1 MSLSNLLLGIWLI
14 LVGVTWL
21 TWITV
26 DIKVLGLLGFITGLV
41 VLFEG
46 VHPVSVWPRRPVQ

>member
-1 MSLSNLLLGIWLI
+1 MSVSNLLLGVWLI

-21 TWITV
+21 TWVVIDT
-26 DIKVLGLLGFITGLV
+26 KFLGLLGFITGLA

-46 VHPVSVWPRRPVQ
+46 ARPLTVFKRQ